1 MWQINVTALHIADP
15 MVKFSVVANKLC
27 LLVFDLAEGLSFGIL
42 VEHMA
47 DRTSPTE
54 MNEFDVADIDCNG
67 ADDIGM
73 VDITGTGAKTVN
85 IVGTD
90 IETVD
95 IAGINSVGV
104 DRVREDED
112 GIDVIGKDETKQ
124 WEIVT
129 RHIVD
134 RPSPT
139 EMNEFDMVEL

>member
-1 MWQINVTALHIADP
+1 
-15 MVKFSVVANKLC
+15 
-27 LLVFDLAEGLSFGIL
+27 
-42 VEHMA
+42 
-47 DRTSPTE
+47 

-129 RHIVD
+129 GHIVD

-139 EMNEFDMVEL
+139 EMNDFDMVEL